1 MRYELNLPLQSPPPI
16 KGPKKEKMNQLNSAK
31 LSVKSEAEETE
42 SSYQSEKQTKKVKSE
57 PKKPKRPKLQPIITT
72 EIMTQRKQ
80 CPSCP
85 LSFIRTEHL
94 VRHSYVHSGIKP
106 FQCSICNRGFSRLD
120 ALQRHSKTHSTPVKQ
135 QKRPLSPKIT
145 PELIDSKIPLS
156 PEVEGILECASSLVK
171 MASRKTIAIENLI
184 N

>member
-1 MRYELNLPLQSPPPI
+1 MEDQHSKPSAPKDRAEQPFKDKSSERKKKLKPPI
-16 KGPKKEKMNQLNSAK
+16 
-31 LSVKSEAEETE
+31 
-42 SSYQSEKQTKKVKSE
+42 
-57 PKKPKRPKLQPIITT
+57 TT
-72 EIMTQRKQ
+72 PVEMPQRKQ

-120 ALQRHSKTHSTPVKQ
+120 ALQRHSRIHNTPGK
-135 QKRPLSPKIT
+135 KKSLSPKAT
-145 PELIDSKIPLS
+145 TELIESKIPLS
-156 PEVEGILECASSLVK
+156 LEVEGMLECASSLVK
-171 MASRKTIAIENLI
+171 LASRKTIAIENLI

>member
-1 MRYELNLPLQSPPPI
+1 
-16 KGPKKEKMNQLNSAK
+16 MNQFNSTEPFVK
-31 LSVKSEAEETE
+31 LEAEQTE
-42 SSYQSEKQTKKVKSE
+42 GKLQSEKPKKPKSE
-57 PKKPKRPKLQPIITT
+57 KKPKRPKLQPIITT